1 MAYQDKINERQ
12 MSIFQE
18 LYQIT
23 QGTKIYYYT
32 SGIESV
38 NFGGHTYAPR
48 ALSRSDFS
56 NTTKLEALK
65 VTVTSAIDSQLRK
78 HLSTAPSEPITL
90 KITRVFLTE
99 ALESYVLF
107 EGTAIDFTFQNN
119 QVAVVFESRT
129 DIFRGQVPKFVY
141 QAECNHVLFDDGCAL
156 DEESYKVTG
165 VFNSVSGITLSSTS
179 FADFADDYF
188 SGGFIKVGTDY
199 RMITGHTDDEVSIQ
213 VPFSSE
219 IIAGYA
225 FLAYPGC
232 DGKPETCK
240 DKFANFTNFVGFPYI
255 PSSNPNIWGAK

>member
-1 MAYQDKINERQ
+1 MAYHDRINERQ
-12 MSIFQE
+12 MSVFQE

-99 ALESYVLF
+99 VLESYVLF

-129 DIFRGQVPKFVY
+129 DIFRGQVPKIVY
-141 QAECNHVLFDDGCAL
+141 QAECNNILFDDDCGL
-156 DEESYKVTG
+156 DENLYKTTG
-165 VFNSVSGITLSSTS
+165 VFSSISGITLVSTS
-179 FADFADDYF
+179 FASFADDYF

-199 RMITGHTDDEVSIQ
+199 RMITNHAGDEINIQ
-213 VPFSSE
+213 VPFSAE
-219 IIAGYA
+219 ISAGSA
-225 FLAYPGC
+225 FFAYPGC

-240 DKFANFTNFVGFPYI
+240 TKFSNFENFVGFPYI